1 MEYFERQK
9 LNAREIDE
17 SIERIMLEL
26 NKIYSIKKTI
36 TDKNIRLHQST
47 IDEEEASALIRSIVD
62 GNITMGINNENYESK
77 YAKYC
82 NIKNCV
88 SSNSGSSANL
98 LAIAALISQGKLKKG
113 DKVLV
118 PALAWST
125 TIFPLVQ
132 FGLIPVFIDQ
142 ECYSYNICLDKVKS
156 RLEKKDIA
164 AIMLIHTYGIPV
176 NMEEIMD
183 LKDKF
188 KLIVIEDTCESMG
201 SEWRGKKTGTWGDV
215 GTFSS
220 YYSHHICTL
229 EGGLTITDDDS
240 LDEKM
245 RSIRSHGWI
254 RNSKNK
260 KGISELYKNLDPNFL
275 FTEIGYNLRLS
286 DPQASI
292 GIQQIEKLD
301 TFIRKRNEAASAYI
315 KNINDSELK
324 NSINYPKFSTKA
336 KPSWFGFPIILKNR
350 LLGRKDE
357 LRTFLKCRNIESR
370 PFLCGDFTQQP
381 VMKNILHE
389 KDDDLKIAKNINENA
404 LALPCHQG
412 ITSNDVEYII
422 NELCRFLQE
431 E

>member
-1 MEYFERQK
+1 
-9 LNAREIDE
+9 
-17 SIERIMLEL
+17 
-26 NKIYSIKKTI
+26 
-36 TDKNIRLHQST
+36 
-47 IDEEEASALIRSIVD
+47 
-62 GNITMGINNENYESK
+62 
-77 YAKYC
+77 
-82 NIKNCV
+82 
-88 SSNSGSSANL
+88 
-98 LAIAALISQGKLKKG
+98 
-113 DKVLV
+113 
-118 PALAWST
+118 
-125 TIFPLVQ
+125 
-132 FGLIPVFIDQ
+132 
-142 ECYSYNICLDKVKS
+142 
-156 RLEKKDIA
+156 
-164 AIMLIHTYGIPV
+164 MLIHTYGIPV

-201 SEWRGKKTGTWGDV
+201 SEWGGKKTGTWGDV

-260 KGISELYKNLDPNFL
+260 KVISELYKNLDPNFL

-350 LLGRKDE
+350 LLGRKNK
-357 LRTFLKCRNIESR
+357 LRTFLKSKNIESR